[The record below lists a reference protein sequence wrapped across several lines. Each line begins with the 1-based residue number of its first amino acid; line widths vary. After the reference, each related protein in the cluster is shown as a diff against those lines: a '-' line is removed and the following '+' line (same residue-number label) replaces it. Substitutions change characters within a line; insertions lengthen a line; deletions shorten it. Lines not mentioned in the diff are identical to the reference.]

1 MVNNV
6 KENDYRYGEIANKR
20 KSAGSAILIGI
31 GLAGLIDI
39 IIFHEI
45 LQWHH
50 TASHKIIPN
59 TIESLQTNIVYDGVF
74 LAFSLIITISG
85 IFLLWHA
92 SSSNGKNTIL
102 SNKWLFVGLVFVGL
116 GGFNTVEGVVNHHIL
131 EMHHVIDVADP
142 FAFDLAFLIVGG
154 LAFLVAGGIL
164 LRTQKA

>member
-1 MVNNV
+1 MAS
-6 KENDYRYGEIANKR
+6 YRISQN
-20 KSAGSAILIGI
+20 
-31 GLAGLIDI
+31 
-39 IIFHEI
+39 H
-45 LQWHH
+45 
-50 TASHKIIPN
+50 PN
-59 TIESLQTNIVYDGVF
+59 TIESLQANIVYDGVF

-131 EMHHVIDVADP
+131 EMHHVIDVAVP

-154 LAFLVAGGIL
+154 LAFLVVGGIL

>member
-1 MVNNV
+1 MAS
-6 KENDYRYGEIANKR
+6 YRISQN
-20 KSAGSAILIGI
+20 
-31 GLAGLIDI
+31 
-39 IIFHEI
+39 H
-45 LQWHH
+45 
-50 TASHKIIPN
+50 PN
-59 TIESLQTNIVYDGVF
+59 TIESLHENIVDDGVF

-92 SSSNGKNTIL
+92 SSSYGKNTIL

-131 EMHHVIDVADP
+131 EMHHVIGVAVP

-154 LAFLVAGGIL
+154 LAFLVVGGIL

>member
-1 MVNNV
+1 MINNV
-6 KENDYRYGEIANKR
+6 KENDYSYGEIVNKK
-20 KSAGSAILIGI
+20 KSALSAILIGI

-59 TIESLQTNIVYDGVF
+59 TMESLQMNIAYDGVF

-85 IFLLWHA
+85 IVLLWYA
-92 SSSNGKNTIL
+92 SSSNGKNIML

-142 FAFDLAFLIVGG
+142 FAFDFAFLIVGG

-164 LRTQKA
+164 LRKQMA

>member
-1 MVNNV
+1 M
-6 KENDYRYGEIANKR
+6 
-20 KSAGSAILIGI
+20 
-31 GLAGLIDI
+31 
-39 IIFHEI
+39 
-45 LQWHH
+45 
-50 TASHKIIPN
+50 
-59 TIESLQTNIVYDGVF
+59 ESLQANIAYDGVF

-116 GGFNTVEGVVNHHIL
+116 GGFNAVEGVVNHHIL

-154 LAFLVAGGIL
+154 LAFLVVGGIL
-164 LRTQKA
+164 LRTQNA